1 MAAVAVAPEA
11 VLVEVPD
18 PVDLVDG
25 LWVALWEVTAVA
37 PWVVLW
43 VAATCIVPR
52 WAVPCTD
59 PRCIMVPWAV
69 WAAVTIA
76 PTVTEAAAAA
86 AVPCA

>member
-1 MAAVAVAPEA
+1 MAAVVVAPEA

-18 PVDLVDG
+18 PVGLVDG
-25 LWVALWEVTAVA
+25 LWVALWEVTAVV

-43 VAATCIVPR
+43 AVATCIVPR
-52 WAVPCTD
+52 WVVPCTD
-59 PRCIMVPWAV
+59 PRCIMVLWAA

-76 PTVTEAAAAA
+76 PTVTEAAVVA

>member
-1 MAAVAVAPEA
+1 MAAVAAVPEA

-18 PVDLVDG
+18 PVVTVDG
-25 LWVALWEVTAVA
+25 LWVVPWAEVICTGL
-37 PWVVLW
+37 PE
-43 VAATCIVPR
+43 VAAICIGPR
-52 WAVPCTD
+52 WVVPCTD
-59 PRCIMVPWAV
+59 PRCTTVLWAV